1 LYVVFSSIFA
11 MLDSNVVGVEGE
23 GDFEEFDEDQGQIAN
38 QGKPSFAL
46 MLLSQ
51 LHFCALLH
59 FLSLALSLC

>member
-1 LYVVFSSIFA
+1 
-11 MLDSNVVGVEGE
+11 VGVKE